1 MSGELG
7 AGISAGW
14 IASAAPSST
23 RRVRRV
29 KTERMRKAMRRTLR
43 IRKIVRPRRMVVVEA
58 VVGRMAGMREKGGR
72 SGIGGGRQRVAQG

>member
-1 MSGELG
+1 MRGELG

-29 KTERMRKAMRRTLR
+29 KTERIRNATRRQLR
-43 IRKIVRPRRMVVVEA
+43 TMNMVRPRRMV
-58 VVGRMAGMREKGGR
+58 GG
-72 SGIGGGRQRVAQG
+72 